1 MRLIFPMRC
10 TPATICPASYATA
23 RMALFRWRRRRD
35 AKAVSFTFAALFGL
49 CSTPHKASHES
60 WDAIKVQTTVADLQ
74 ACEDDAN
81 TGEVS
86 VQ

>member
-1 MRLIFPMRC
+1 MV
-10 TPATICPASYATA
+10 
-23 RMALFRWRRRRD
+23 LFRWRRGRD
-35 AKAVSFTFAALFGL
+35 AKAASFNFAALFGL
-49 CSTPHKASHES
+49 CCTPLKASHES
-60 WDAIKVQTTVADLQ
+60 WDAIKVQTTVADLL